1 MDWKQVGN
9 TAIAVGAPLLG
20 GALFGPAGAAVA
32 SIIAG
37 KFGVS
42 PDATPEQVMA
52 AIDAAGPDA
61 ALKLRQIET
70 THVERLQELENER
83 LRIET
88 ADVQNA
94 RNVHQDS
101 WVPWALT
108 FTLVAMVSGIVAA
121 LLWVAIPE
129 DNKEV
134 VYLVVGQLIGAFSTA
149 IAYWLGSSKSS
160 ASKDAHIAGIIKR

>member
-1 MDWKQVGN
+1 MDWKGVGN
-9 TAIAVGAPLLG
+9 AVIKAGAPLLG
-20 GALFGPAGAAVA
+20 GALFGPAGSVIA
-32 SIIAG
+32 SIISG

-42 PDATPEQVMA
+42 PDATPDQVLT
-52 AIDAAGPDA
+52 AIKGDPDA

-88 ADVQNA
+88 ADVQSA
-94 RNVHQDS
+94 RNVHKDS

-121 LLWVAIPE
+121 LLLVAIPE

-160 ASKDAHIAGIIKR
+160 ALKDAHIAGIIKR

>member
-9 TAIAVGAPLLG
+9 AVISVGAPLLG
-20 GALFGPAGAAVA
+20 GALFGPAGAAVG
-32 SIIAG
+32 SIIAAQ
-37 KFGVS
+37 FGVS
-42 PDATPEQVMA
+42 PDATPDQVLT
-52 AIDAAGPDA
+52 AIKGDPDA
-61 ALKLRQIET
+61 ALKLRKIET
-70 THVERLQELENER
+70 DHVERLQELENER

-88 ADVQNA
+88 ADVQSA